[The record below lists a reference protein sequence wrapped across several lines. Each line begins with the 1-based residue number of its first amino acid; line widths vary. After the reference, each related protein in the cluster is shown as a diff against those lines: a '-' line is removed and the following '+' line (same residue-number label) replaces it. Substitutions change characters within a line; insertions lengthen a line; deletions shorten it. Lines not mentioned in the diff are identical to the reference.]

1 MEIYD
6 AWEPGSEPNV
16 GPKLCFDQSE
26 SWELAE
32 RRISD
37 QMWAGHYSALRV
49 EPDVLCARGHFLE
62 IGSMVEEGWDWHNEL
77 IVLGCINGS
86 YPDIYLQTLIR

>member
-6 AWEPGSEPNV
+6 AWEPGSELNV

-26 SWELAE
+26 SWEPAE
-32 RRISD
+32 RRVSD
-37 QMWAGHYSALRV
+37 QCERPGIIQLRV

-86 YPDIYLQTLIR
+86 YPDISKH